1 MRLIDCFIETI
12 AYVTLFLRTVQ
23 VQQPGFEKVD
33 TDLTG
38 LIASAE
44 ACRAEARLPEED
56 FDLARFA
63 VFAWIDEA
71 ILNSAWQEKT
81 RWQGEQLQRR
91 YYQTAEAGEEFFEK
105 LNSLGVQQQQ
115 VREIYYLC
123 LALGFT
129 GRYCNPGDEFLLEQL
144 KRSILK
150 QLTSADPGA
159 VSLENGPLFAEGYPG
174 TDSGRKLP
182 GTIKRRFPVE
192 IVAGIT
198 LPLLLFG
205 VLFLVYRFV
214 LANIGQG
221 FLGTV

>member
-1 MRLIDCFIETI
+1 MRLSDCFIETI
-12 AYVTLFLRTVQ
+12 AYVTLFLRTVE
-23 VQQPGFEKVD
+23 VRQPGFDQVNN
-33 TDLTG
+33 DLDG
-38 LIASAE
+38 LILAAE
-44 ACRAEARLPEED
+44 TCRVEARLPEED

-105 LNSLGVQQQQ
+105 LNSLGGQRQQ

-129 GRYCNPGDEFLLEQL
+129 GRYCNPGDEILLEQL
-144 KRSILK
+144 KSSILK
-150 QLTSADPGA
+150 QLTSASPDA
-159 VSLENGPLFAEGYPG
+159 VSLENGLLFAEGYPDA
-174 TDSGRKLP
+174 DSGRSLP
-182 GTIKRRFPVE
+182 VAGKKRFPVE
-192 IVAGIT
+192 IVAGIA
-198 LPLLLFG
+198 LPVLLFG